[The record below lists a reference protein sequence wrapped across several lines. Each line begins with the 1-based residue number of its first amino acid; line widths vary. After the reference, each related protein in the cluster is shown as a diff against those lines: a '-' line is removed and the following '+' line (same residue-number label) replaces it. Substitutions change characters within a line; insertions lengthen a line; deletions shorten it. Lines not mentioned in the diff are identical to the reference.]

1 MFTGVVLA
9 LVALAF
15 IVLTLLGL
23 FLVAVGGT
31 VWQTYQLHQRLKL
44 LPKSRAY
51 ILGTPPPALRD
62 AVEECD
68 TALMAFIEE
77 WRERFGAEQGY
88 RAKVALQSAV
98 LEFVEGDSFE
108 APNGMSVRG
117 LTLGRKEAKIAARH
131 KGLGATTFFHEPVHM
146 VLWSLSGEPDPD
158 HEGDAYG
165 APGLRWTE
173 EHNEMIKALKRRFA
187 WVEEKNAREGEEPEL
202 SGPIDGTLTCGT
214 CKRVD

>member
-1 MFTGVVLA
+1 MFTSIA
-9 LVALAF
+9 
-15 IVLTLLGL
+15 LGL
-23 FLVAVGGT
+23 FLVAIITVGVVGMF
-31 VWQTYQLHQRLKL
+31 VIAVGAGIWRSYQLHRQLKL

-51 ILGTPPPALRD
+51 ILGPPPPALRD

-77 WRERFGAEQGY
+77 WRQRFGAEQGY
-88 RAKVALQSAV
+88 RAKVALQGAV
-98 LEFVEGDSFE
+98 LEFVEGDSFLD
-108 APNGMSVRG
+108 NVGRKVRG

-131 KGLGATTFFHEPVHM
+131 KGLGATAFFHEPVHM

-173 EHNEMIKALKRRFA
+173 EHNDMIRTLKRRFA
-187 WVEEKNAREGEEPEL
+187 WVEEKGAVEGEEPEL
-202 SGPIDGTLTCGT
+202 SGPVDGTLTCGT
-214 CKRVD
+214 CDRVE